1 MHDTG
6 QAERAKK
13 RYRSNAPRYDSY
25 MSGGQEL
32 RLSAVERLALS
43 PGDTVLDLGCG
54 TGLSFQFLQD
64 AVTAQ
69 GRIIGVDV
77 SSDMLSQAQA
87 RIEDHGWGN
96 VTLIEGD
103 AGAIEAPEQV
113 DGVLCYFTHDIMNS
127 RPAVERALS
136 TLKDGGRYVA
146 VGIKKVKGLRGI
158 PKNIRAYRNSGRFI
172 TTKVFATLFWGTAVP
187 WAFLDELMGPLEFEE
202 IRGGTDY
209 IACAVKS

>member
-1 MHDTG
+1 MQETR
-6 QAERAKK
+6 QSKRAKK

-25 MSGGQEL
+25 MSGAQDL
-32 RLSAVERLALS
+32 RVSTVERLALS

-64 AVTAQ
+64 AVTSE

-87 RIEDHGWGN
+87 RIEDHGWRN
-96 VTLIEGD
+96 VTLIEGN
-103 AGAIEAPEQV
+103 ASTIEVPGPV

-158 PKNIRAYRNSGRFI
+158 PKNIRAYMNSGRFI

-187 WAFLDELMGPLEFEE
+187 WANLDELMGPLEFEE

-209 IACAVKS
+209 IACAVKH